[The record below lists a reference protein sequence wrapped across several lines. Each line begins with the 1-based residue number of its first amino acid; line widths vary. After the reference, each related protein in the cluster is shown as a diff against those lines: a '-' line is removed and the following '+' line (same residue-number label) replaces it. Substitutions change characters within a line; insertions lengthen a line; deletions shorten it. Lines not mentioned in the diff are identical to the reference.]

1 MICFALGLTVQA
13 GAYLYMDRVLFAPLA
28 SGDYDMSDVK
38 DKVAEA
44 AEKEGKKTFSKVNVK
59 GKAYYSYDYKYMADV
74 TADAVTS

>member
-44 AEKEGKKTFSKVNVK
+44 AEKEGKKTFQ
-59 GKAYYSYDYKYMADV
+59 GKRQGESV
-74 TADAVTS
+74 LFLRLQVHG

>member
-44 AEKEGKKTFSKVNVK
+44 AEKEGKRLSKVNVK
-59 GKAYYSYDYKYMADV
+59 GKRIIP
-74 TADAVTS
+74 TITSTWLT